1 MIGSL
6 RSARNRWARC
16 ERVERV
22 RVRGNLRIEGYASA
36 SADGMIAD
44 ATGYMP
50 DSLKFEADQRFFIE
64 SLDRVQVVCHGR
76 LSHEGHPES
85 HARRRLILTRR
96 VPGLAPD
103 PDNPNTWLWN
113 PAGATLDEACAA
125 VGCGDGTLAIAG
137 GTDVYSLFLTI
148 GYDVFYLARAE
159 RVHLPGGLPV
169 FRQGQFGQS
178 AEDVLRDAGLQ
189 PAETCR
195 LEHEVSLVKWTA

>member
-1 MIGSL
+1 M
-6 RSARNRWARC
+6 RR
-16 ERVERV
+16 
-22 RVRGNLRIEGYASA
+22 NLRIEGYAIA

-50 DSLKFEADQRFFIE
+50 ESLKFEADQRFL
-64 SLDRVQVVCHGR
+64 SDALDRVEVVCHGR
-76 LSHEGHPES
+76 LSHEGHLES

-113 PAGATLDEACAA
+113 PAGATLDEATAA
-125 VGCGDGTLAIAG
+125 VGCGAGTLAIAG

-159 RVHLPGGLPV
+159 QVRLPGGVPV
-169 FRQGQFGQS
+169 FRQGRLGQS
-178 AEDVLRDAGLQ
+178 PEDVLRDAGLQ
-189 PAETCR
+189 PVETRR
-195 LEHEVSLVKWTA
+195 LEHEVSLVTWIA